1 MLHPVPYMPL
11 VKQGQGFSPSL
22 CLGTF
27 LPPTH
32 PDLFG
37 GAPVE
42 KDPVHLFAIVA
53 VDDTVHVVHRGAICA
68 CFCFVIV
75 FLFDDLADFAF
86 VNTFGVLLASLGT
99 LGNLLLFSLAALA
112 ALAALTSNLAWFS
125 ACIFSIAVLH
135 PLIRSRV
142 RSSVCSSFSL
152 APVGSS
158 ACAPPSLLHI
168 GKCSIESESYGWRIY
183 IYIYVYI

>member
-11 VKQGQGFSPSL
+11 VKQGQGFSQACAL
-22 CLGTF
+22 EHF
-27 LPPTH
+27 FPPTH

-68 CFCFVIV
+68 CFW
-75 FLFDDLADFAF
+75 FLSLSFFLMILLTLPLPTPLACS
-86 VNTFGVLLASLGT
+86 LPPLAPLATSSF
-99 LGNLLLFSLAALA
+99 FSLAALA
-112 ALAALTSNLAWFS
+112 ALAALTSNSAWIS

-142 RSSVCSSFSL
+142 RSSFCSSFL
-152 APVGSS
+152 W
-158 ACAPPSLLHI
+158 LQ
-168 GKCSIESESYGWRIY
+168 
-183 IYIYVYI
+183 